1 MFFWPSVS
9 KPGTCELILTQ
20 YKHVYCCG
28 LKFQWALMSLPSSI
42 SSLDCSSSLPF
53 SEHFPLQTPGSINI
67 KIFRNNYFQK
77 KSANCIIFSVFN
89 NILQS
94 DLPSQI
100 INLLTKM
107 PHSETSCVI
116 LRNLPQRHCKQEVAF
131 PKTVLVTVH
140 EIYFLSQCKR
150 KLELNK
156 TCSSSFENSKSWQF
170 QLWVVKI
177 THRAPRELNT
187 P

>member
-1 MFFWPSVS
+1 MTKERILFFWPFVS
-9 KPGTCELILTQ
+9 KPRTCELILTQ

-42 SSLDCSSSLPF
+42 SSLDCSSFLPF

-89 NILQS
+89 NIQQS

-100 INLLTKM
+100 IHLLTKM

-116 LRNLPQRHCKQEVAF
+116 LRNLPQRYCKQEEAF

-156 TCSSSFENSKSWQF
+156 TSSSSLENSKS
-170 QLWVVKI
+170 
-177 THRAPRELNT
+177 
-187 P
+187 